1 YLHALP
7 SAPFMKMIDMLGEA
21 SIPTGLMLLGMQ
33 LESIVLESSAWRATL
48 AGAVHGEFRIGDEHN
63 GEVSEGVCET
73 PYTAAIELKR
83 DISGG
88 LASAA
93 LKILGGFAASYG
105 LIQLFHF
112 NANMNQ
118 VIVVQ
123 SAMPT
128 AVNAIVFATEFNCR
142 PRLVAVGI
150 LASTLASVVSITLI
164 LRYVGF

>member
-1 YLHALP
+1 
-7 SAPFMKMIDMLGEA
+7 
-21 SIPTGLMLLGMQ
+21 
-33 LESIVLESSAWRATL
+33 
-48 AGAVHGEFRIGDEHN
+48 
-63 GEVSEGVCET
+63 
-73 PYTAAIELKR
+73 
-83 DISGG
+83 
-88 LASAA
+88 
-93 LKILGGFAASYG
+93 
-105 LIQLFHF
+105 
-112 NANMNQ
+112 MNQ